1 MKEKALL
8 LILGLTTALM
18 PVHADNND
26 LTPQSENTKETTK
39 VAQILS
45 RFTVGGYG
53 EAVYSYNFYSDK
65 YTRYLYPENYK
76 NETHGRFDL
85 PHVVIYLGYDFGKG
99 WTMGSEI
106 EFEHGG
112 TEAAI
117 EIEEEEAGEY
127 ESEIERGGE
136 VALEQFWIQKSI
148 FPQLNIRIGHII
160 VPVGGTNQHHMPTE
174 FFGVYRPEGENT
186 ILPCTWHETGISVW
200 GRAGDWRY
208 EVLLIPGL
216 DSDRF
221 GRMGWIHDGSGSP
234 YEFKIGNAVAGV
246 VCRSVEPSVG

>member
-200 GRAGDWRY
+200 RRAGDWT
-208 EVLLIPGL
+208 PTA
-216 DSDRF
+216 
-221 GRMGWIHDGSGSP
+221 SG
-234 YEFKIGNAVAGV
+234 VWAGYTMA
-246 VCRSVEPSVG
+246 REALTNLR